1 MILLFYFGLSALGR
15 IWAII
20 VFVTPSLGLFDTM
33 FHAWFGRL
41 EPSES
46 VLYDFFPNGT
56 DIQMADAWKP
66 FQFSPFDTVFY
77 SVPLWS
83 TLPLLVALHVLIQ
96 LAIAK
101 KFKTHPAKEARHW
114 HVLYTLVCPP
124 LFLDWQ
130 EMYSAGS
137 GHGLSP
143 QDKIKDCW
151 IWSWSAYLSS
161 VFLFVSEC
169 AILSWP
175 IAMLKIFITVRKADM
190 QAAYFPQVPEEDL
203 SERNVNLILLTYP
216 LVLVVLP
223 LIQICLAYAYF
234 KQLHPWAR
242 IIKNVDRR
250 DPPYAG
256 EETGPEEED

>member
-1 MILLFYFGLSALGR
+1 MASDTKFVTAALGLSFASLVTAHVFHIRNIKNGFLPFKAAVILLFYFGLSALGR

-41 EPSES
+41 EPGPD

-114 HVLYTLVCPP
+114 HVLYNLVCPP
-124 LFLDWQ
+124 LF
-130 EMYSAGS
+130 
-137 GHGLSP
+137 
-143 QDKIKDCW
+143 
-151 IWSWSAYLSS
+151 
-161 VFLFVSEC
+161 
-169 AILSWP
+169 
-175 IAMLKIFITVRKADM
+175 
-190 QAAYFPQVPEEDL
+190 
-203 SERNVNLILLTYP
+203 
-216 LVLVVLP
+216 
-223 LIQICLAYAYF
+223 
-234 KQLHPWAR
+234 
-242 IIKNVDRR
+242 
-250 DPPYAG
+250 
-256 EETGPEEED
+256 